1 MKAALIGLGSVGR
14 GVTEMIAK
22 KNPGITITGI
32 ADSKSGY
39 ICNEGIDIMEVLET
53 KRTNGICGD
62 RAIAA
67 MDVIK
72 KADFDVLIEV
82 TPTNALTGE
91 PALGYIRAALARKKH
106 IVTSNKGPIALAYRE
121 LAALAKKK
129 GVALRYEATVGGAI
143 PIMHMLEDGL
153 GGNEIIAIYGVLNGT
168 CNYILTRMADEGL
181 TYEQALMEAREMG
194 YAEADPT
201 YDVKGIDAAIKLVIL
216 ANTIWGDGTK
226 LADID
231 LTGIDLLTPDAL
243 RLAEEGDCTIRLIA
257 EAIPRKK
264 ILRVSPRLIEK
275 NHPLVVE
282 GTLKCTYPRDRY
294 GKRDH
299 ADRQG
304 CGIDRDGERHYWRY
318 PVYPRPLWQACLN
331 TGGNTCA

>member
-14 GVTEMIAK
+14 GVAEMIARK
-22 KNPGITITGI
+22 DPGITITGI
-32 ADSKSGY
+32 ADSKSGC
-39 ICNEGIDIMEVLET
+39 ICNEGINIPAVLENK
-53 KRTNGICGD
+53 KRTGACGD

-67 MDVIK
+67 TDVIE
-72 KADFDVLIEV
+72 KADYDVLIEV

-91 PALGYIRAALARKKH
+91 PALGYIRTALARKKH
-106 IVTSNKGPIALAYRE
+106 IVTSNKGPIALAYKE
-121 LAALAKKK
+121 LSALAHKN

-143 PIMHMLEDGL
+143 PIMHTLEDGL
-153 GGNEIIAIYGVLNGT
+153 NGNEIIAIYGVLNGT
-168 CNYILTRMADEGL
+168 CNYILTRMAAEGL

-226 LADID
+226 LADVD
-231 LTGIDLLTPDAL
+231 MTGIDLLTPDAL

-264 ILRVSPRLIEK
+264 ILRVSPRLIWK

-282 GTLKCTYPRDRY
+282 GTLNALTIETDMAKEITLTGRGAGSVETASAIIGDILYIRDHY
-294 GKRDH
+294 GKR
-299 ADRQG
+299 A
-304 CGIDRDGERHYWRY
+304 
-318 PVYPRPLWQACLN
+318 
-331 TGGNTCA
+331 